1 MTTLP
6 LSQHALEALA
16 RETMHD
22 RIVGCLFGSALG
34 DAIGLYTEFL
44 SGDMARL
51 AYLSQKF
58 TLCPPSEATPFRRDA
73 HRDPNVPGEWTDDTD
88 HAMCILLSYLHK
100 DGKELDPQDFA
111 NRLHIW
117 VRMGL
122 RALDTLPLGL
132 GRTVGAIVRSKTYL
146 DDPEGTARK
155 HWRNTNCKV
164 APNGSIMRTHP
175 LGLICIHKTL
185 DETFQIAAD
194 YSVVTHVDPR
204 CIISCAIGTAVIRG
218 LVRQDI
224 YKEEHIDDIVGKA
237 IAWYST
243 YRLRQIK
250 KDASSRDDPEL
261 DLKELNKH
269 VKVDN
274 IAELELDDMYKI
286 GYTYKTFGSGIYLLR
301 LAMRELAAPESRLT
315 TQNTIF
321 ETLITD
327 LIMQGG
333 DADTNACFAGAL
345 LGAYLGYKVLPP
357 HWRDGL
363 IHGEWLMKKSEGL
376 SVLLGVSQGS
386 YSGEQDKD
394 TAPDG
399 GRGWLAES
407 QMEEKVMLLQA
418 DMVKRGQERDRLQ
431 EEERK
436 RRAKRASWLGGFGG
450 RRS

>member
-1 MTTLP
+1 MTALLLP
-6 LSQHALEALA
+6 QHALEALA
-16 RETMHD
+16 KETMHD

-58 TLCPPSEATPFRRDA
+58 TLCPPSEATPLRRDA
-73 HRDPNVPGEWTDDTD
+73 HRNPNVPGEWTDDTD

-100 DGKELDPQDFA
+100 DGKEMDPQDFA
-111 NRLHIW
+111 SRLHIW

-146 DDPEGTARK
+146 DDPEGTARQ

-175 LGLICIHKTL
+175 LGLMCIHKTL

-204 CIISCAIGTAVIRG
+204 CVISCAIGTALIRG
-218 LVRQDI
+218 LVRQEI
-224 YKEEHIDDIVGKA
+224 YKEGHIDDIVGKG

-243 YRLRQIK
+243 YRLRQIDRDTSR
-250 KDASSRDDPEL
+250 KDEPEL

-269 VKVDN
+269 VKVNDLT
-274 IAELELDDMYKI
+274 ELELDDMYKI
-286 GYTYKTFGSGIYLLR
+286 GYTYKTFGSGIHLLR
-301 LAMRELAAPESRLT
+301 LAMRKFAAAENNLPTRKAV
-315 TQNTIF
+315 F
-321 ETLITD
+321 EPLITD
-327 LIMQGG
+327 LIMRGG

-363 IHGEWLMKKSEGL
+363 KHGEWLMKKSEGL
-376 SVLLGVSQGS
+376 SVLLGVGEGR
-386 YSGEQDKD
+386 YSGVEDKD

-399 GRGWLAES
+399 GRGWLTES

-418 DMVKRGQERDRLQ
+418 DMVKREQERDKQ
-431 EEERK
+431 EDAEK
-436 RRAKRASWLGGFGG
+436 RRAAKRGSWLGSLGG
-450 RRS
+450 RR

>member
-1 MTTLP
+1 MAALS

-16 RETMHD
+16 KETLHD

-51 AYLSQKF
+51 SYLSQKF

-73 HRDPNVPGEWTDDTD
+73 HRNPNEPGEWTDDTD

-100 DGKELDPQDFA
+100 DGKEMDPQDFA
-111 NRLHIW
+111 SRLHIW

-155 HWRNTNCKV
+155 HWRDTNCKI

-175 LGLICIHKTL
+175 LGLMCLHKTI
-185 DETFQIAAD
+185 DETFQVAAD

-204 CIISCAIGTAVIRG
+204 CIISCAIGTALVRG
-218 LVRQDI
+218 LVRQEI
-224 YKEEHIDDIVGKA
+224 YKEEHIDEIVGKG

-243 YRLRQIK
+243 YRLRQID
-250 KDASSRDDPEL
+250 KDAACKDDPEL
-261 DLKELNKH
+261 DLKELNRH
-269 VKVDN
+269 VKVNDLT
-274 IAELELDDMYKI
+274 ELELDDMYKI
-286 GYTYKTFGSGIYLLR
+286 GYTYKTFGSGVHLLR
-301 LAMRELAAPESRLT
+301 LSMRELAAAESHLS
-315 TQNTIF
+315 TQKTIF
-321 ETLITD
+321 EPLITN
-327 LIMQGG
+327 LIMKGG

-345 LGAYLGYKVLPP
+345 LGAYLGYKALPP

-363 IHGEWLMKKSEGL
+363 KHGEWLMKKSEGL
-376 SVLLGVSQGS
+376 SVLLGVGEGG
-386 YSGEQDKD
+386 YSGVEDKD

-399 GRGWLAES
+399 GRGWLTES
-407 QMEEKVMLLQA
+407 QIEEKVMLLQA
-418 DMVKRGQERDRLQ
+418 DMVKRGRERDQQ
-431 EEERK
+431 EEVERRRREK
-436 RRAKRASWLGGFGG
+436 RRSWLGGLG
-450 RRS
+450 RQR